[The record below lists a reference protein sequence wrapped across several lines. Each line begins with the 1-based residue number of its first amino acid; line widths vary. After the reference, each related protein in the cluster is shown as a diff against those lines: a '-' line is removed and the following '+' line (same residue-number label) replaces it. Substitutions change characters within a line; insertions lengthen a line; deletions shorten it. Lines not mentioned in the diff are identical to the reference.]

1 MQNENYNPGEN
12 DPRDEEQNY
21 QPDPESRP
29 RMSPVSA
36 AFLGL
41 LVVFILYQ
49 VGGSL
54 LTLVIFGFDMKNAD
68 ITAVRLMTSAGQIL
82 FILLPAL
89 IFTRLIYTDV
99 TRHIRVKSASPWE
112 IGIFSIGLLF
122 LNTLLQS
129 YMYIQNVVLIKL
141 AGLFPAI
148 NSAKSYLDK
157 VDKMVEDSYNSL
169 LTSHSIIESVFI
181 VIVVAVIP
189 AVCEEVFFR
198 GYVQKSFELRYK
210 SFLGALITAVIF
222 GLYHFHPYQI
232 IPLAALGLYFGF
244 AAYMSNSILVPI
256 ILHFLNNF
264 IAVIMFFLYGSD
276 DITVPKSIST
286 ADLRLSVIIFMALL
300 AAFSV
305 LIFLINRIFYKK
317 SN

>member
-141 AGLFPAI
+141 AGLFPVI